1 MILKYQKHINLKQK
15 KKKFKIFLKALSDRS
30 AKHCHKS

>member
-15 KKKFKIFLKALSDRS
+15 KNLNFFKALSDRS
-30 AKHCHKS
+30 AKHRHKS